1 MMYVIYALLILILA
15 QEIIHRAER
24 KDLYNRIMCR
34 DIDDYKHL
42 GEPKA
47 DKAPSA
53 HDRALKKWRSKGKN
67 DKRGE

>member
-34 DIDDYKHL
+34 DIDDYKQL

-47 DKAPSA
+47 SKAPTA
-53 HDRALKKWRSKGKN
+53 HDRALKKWRGMGKN